1 MTRPFVVV
9 RKTQTLVT
17 DLDDRFVELNEIY
30 WGNAD
35 VVCLRP
41 IDLAFTIFRMK
52 RVLSKDV
59 FDVGDEQLLMLLLV
73 MNAERN
79 ERLKFRQ
86 GFFISI
92 RQEIVDVRIDRRTI
106 LFRLIDGR
114 SRDQAAQV
122 APMHIAGG
130 IVIRI
135 KKISVL
141 RNCR

>member
-1 MTRPFVVV
+1 M
-9 RKTQTLVT
+9 Q
-17 DLDDRFVELNEIY
+17 
-30 WGNAD
+30 
-35 VVCLRP
+35 
-41 IDLAFTIFRMK
+41 

-73 MNAERN
+73 VNAERN
-79 ERLKFRQ
+79 ERLKFRE

-92 RQEIVDVRIDRRTI
+92 RQKIVDVRIDRRTI

-130 IVIRI
+130 IVIGI

-141 RNCR
+141 RNGR